1 MEKYKNYIFIGISIV
16 LLILFGIMILN
27 ISVKKTENKYLEK
40 EIVSKLR
47 IDSLEKAISLK
58 QLSIDSLSKQIVI
71 KEKITEKK
79 INNLVYIKP
88 KYDKKI
94 NYITSF
100 SADTVSKF
108 ITDRYP
114 H

>member
-40 EIVSKLR
+40 EIISKLR

-108 ITDRYP
+108 ITSRYP

>member
-27 ISVKKTENKYLEK
+27 ISVKKTENKYLQK
-40 EIVSKLR
+40 EIISKIR

-108 ITDRYP
+108 IRDRYP